1 MAIEGVGFLDRLV
14 DWLLMGVVALG
25 GIIFKG
31 HDSRISKLEENSVT
45 KETFNSYEDRAEK
58 SRGEVRQ
65 AILSLYEKVDEVKD
79 LIIERTDK
87 R

>member
-45 KETFNSYEDRAEK
+45 KETFTSSEARAEK

-65 AILSLYEKVDEVKD
+65 AILNLYTKVDEVKD